1 MEKGRNHSEYIAHLL
16 EMLSDE
22 KMSVIDFDHLREW
35 LAGVAEEMS
44 LQQDTKK
51 QLELL
56 RDDYSQRIGGMVKAM
71 AALDRKKDSWQEALS
86 QVESLSSMGAR
97 ELAECYR
104 MVSARFRDCF
114 PTSFGLLRETR
125 RKSSGTT
132 DPDVYK

>member
-1 MEKGRNHSEYIAHLL
+1 MEKGRNHSEYVAHLL

-22 KMSVIDFDHLREW
+22 KMSVIDFDYLREW

-44 LQQDTKK
+44 MRQDTKE

-71 AALDRKKDSWQEALS
+71 AALDRKRDPWQEALS
-86 QVESLSSMGAR
+86 QVESLSSMGSR
-97 ELAECYR
+97 EMVECYR

-125 RKSSGTT
+125 RNSSRTS
-132 DPDVYK
+132 DPSVYK